1 MQRYFGW
8 LADLASRLGATHPFR
23 KRSKVEK
30 ALIRRLTRDA
40 EQRKR
45 DAEDAP
51 TARLKRRSGD
61 TDRTD

>member
-1 MQRYFGW
+1 MQRYLGW
-8 LADLASRLGATHPFR
+8 VADWISDFAAAHPLR

-45 DAEDAP
+45 ASDD
-51 TARLKRRSGD
+51 D
-61 TDRTD
+61 TKPRHKPPRMP